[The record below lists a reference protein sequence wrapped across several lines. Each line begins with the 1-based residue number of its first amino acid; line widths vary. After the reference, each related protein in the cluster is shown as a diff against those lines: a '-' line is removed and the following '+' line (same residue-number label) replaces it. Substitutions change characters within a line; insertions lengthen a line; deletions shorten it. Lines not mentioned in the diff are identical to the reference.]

1 MWPTGGI
8 FLESSSTRQNRH
20 AAETESPADPH
31 TNERA
36 QTPNLLRLVRMRL
49 RLALLTMAVVP
60 VVLSMTLFRVVMG
73 PVPSGE
79 SVVLLVGTVLLGG
92 VMVGLT
98 VWMSHQILRPAEEL
112 ERSGSE
118 MRKMYETARDDSL
131 RDALTGLGNHRAF
144 QEELD
149 RELEWYQRYR
159 VPVALLLIDLDD
171 LKMVND
177 SIGHAAG
184 DEMLRDMGR
193 MIGEVTRYADRTF
206 RIGGDEFA
214 VLMPHTDSEGATQIA
229 HRLLE
234 RALQTRGTSRPIPF
248 SGGISACPEFA
259 TTRSQLYAQADAA
272 LYWCKRH
279 GRASVDVFHP
289 QRDHAASQEASNGL
303 SVQIARVVS
312 EHLVRPVYQPIVDL
326 QSGRVIGFEG
336 LSRPSPD
343 SGFSD
348 PGTMFTAAET
358 VGRTVELDLACLH
371 AVVAGARTMPA
382 DQLLTINVSPRTVEA
397 PHFSTEAL
405 LAILAR
411 HNIAPERVVV
421 ELTEREKVED
431 VTRLQQVLAAM
442 QRHGLR
448 IAADDVGAGNA
459 GLRLLSQFRFDI
471 VKIDLALVQEG
482 AERESSRA
490 ILRSLRDLAGRWGA
504 SVIAEGLETASQL
517 RVVRELGLTA
527 GQGYLL
533 ARPLPH
539 PDLTAIDL
547 EPLEQGGSILDRRIP
562 QPRQAPDTI
571 RAQTA

>member
-1 MWPTGGI
+1 
-8 FLESSSTRQNRH
+8 LQLSSNQAKPHTPEPAR
-20 AAETESPADPH
+20 PADPNS
-31 TNERA
+31 TPA
-36 QTPNLLRLVRMRL
+36 QTPDLLRHVRLRL
-49 RLALLTMAVVP
+49 RLALLTMAIVP
-60 VVLSMTLFRVVMG
+60 IVLSAAMFRLAIGPAQSGASTLFW
-73 PVPSGE
+73 
-79 SVVLLVGTVLLGG
+79 VGTVVLGG
-92 VMVGLT
+92 LMVALAT
-98 VWMSHQILRPAEEL
+98 WLSRQVLRPAQQLDRNGSQMAEL
-112 ERSGSE
+112 
-118 MRKMYETARDDSL
+118 YQNARNDSL

-149 RELEWYQRYR
+149 RELEWYQRYK
-159 VPVALLLIDLDD
+159 VPVSLLLIDLDD
-171 LKMVND
+171 LKFVND
-177 SIGHAAG
+177 SESHAAG
-184 DEMLRDMGR
+184 DDMLRDMGR
-193 MIGEVTRYADRTF
+193 MIGEVTRYADRAF

-214 VLMPHTDSEGATQIA
+214 VLMPHTDAEGAMQIA

-234 RALQTRGTSRPIPF
+234 RALQTRGTSRPMPF
-248 SGGISACPEFA
+248 SGGISACPQFA

-289 QRDHAASQEASNGL
+289 QRDHAASQEASNQI
-303 SVQIARVVS
+303 SVHIAKVVN

-326 QSGRVIGFEG
+326 ESGRVIGFEG
-336 LSRPSPD
+336 LSRPSPE

-371 AVVAGARTMPA
+371 AVLAGARSMPQ

-397 PHFSTEAL
+397 PHFSTDAL
-405 LAILAR
+405 LAILER
-411 HNIAPERVVV
+411 HNIRPERVVV

-431 VTRLQQVLAAM
+431 ISRLQRMLGQM

-490 ILRSLRDLAGRWGA
+490 VLRSLRDLAGRWGA
-504 SVIAEGLETASQL
+504 SVIAEGLETAGQL

-533 ARPLPH
+533 ARPMPA
-539 PDLTAIDL
+539 PDLISIDL
-547 EPLEQGGSILDRRIP
+547 EPLELGGSILDRRIP
-562 QPRQAPDTI
+562 QPRNAPEAI

>member
-1 MWPTGGI
+1 LQVISRQDNLKPPRTSANSAPPTTDKH
-8 FLESSSTRQNRH
+8 S
-20 AAETESPADPH
+20 
-31 TNERA
+31 
-36 QTPNLLRLVRMRL
+36 QTPNLLRLVRLRL
-49 RLALLTMAVVP
+49 RLALVTMAIVP
-60 VVLSMTLFRVVMG
+60 IVLSMTLFRVVMG
-73 PVPSGE
+73 PAQSSEAMILFGGT
-79 SVVLLVGTVLLGG
+79 VVLGL
-92 VMVGLT
+92 VMVALT
-98 VWMSHQILRPAEEL
+98 LWMSHEILRPAEEL
-112 ERSGSE
+112 ERSSSQ
-118 MRKMYETARDDSL
+118 MRKLYEDARDDSL

-149 RELEWYQRYR
+149 RELEWYQRYK
-159 VPVALLLIDLDD
+159 VPVSLLLLDVDD
-171 LKMVND
+171 LKLVND
-177 SIGHAAG
+177 SEGHVAG
-184 DEMLRDMGR
+184 DEMLREMGR
-193 MIGEVTRYADRTF
+193 MISEVTRYADRAF

-214 VLMPHTDSEGATQIA
+214 VLMPHTDADGATQIA

-234 RALQTRGTSRPIPF
+234 RALQKRGTGRPIPF
-248 SGGISACPEFA
+248 SGGISSCPQFA
-259 TTRSQLYAQADAA
+259 TTRTQLYAQADAA

-279 GRASVDVFHP
+279 GRASVDTFHP
-289 QRDHAASQEASNGL
+289 QRDHAASQEASNEL
-303 SVQIARVVS
+303 SIQTARVVN
-312 EHLVRPVYQPIVDL
+312 EKLVRPVYQPIVDL
-326 QSGRVIGFEG
+326 TTGRVIGFEG

-343 SGFSD
+343 SGFAD

-382 DQLLTINVSPRTVEA
+382 DQLLTINVSPRTIEA

-411 HNIAPERVVV
+411 HSIGPERVVV

-431 VTRLQQVLAAM
+431 IQRLQTMLSAM

-517 RVVRELGLTA
+517 RVVRELSLSA

-533 ARPLPH
+533 ARPLPY
-539 PDLTAIDL
+539 PDLTSIDL
-547 EPLEQGGSILDRRIP
+547 EPLEQGGAILDRGIP
-562 QPRQAPDTI
+562 QPRHTPEAI